1 MKKLLLLTFLLSSYN
16 LFSHPIV
23 CVTTPCEHE
32 HEVNHDNDYERI
44 LVGTTL
50 IVGAYFLF
58 RNKEGAQTEFS
69 VTSGINLYRKRK
81 LEISTLTVEVDNLTN
96 PENLELSDIKLNL
109 LSFQYQF

>member
-32 HEVNHDNDYERI
+32 HEVTHDNDYERV

-81 LEISTLTVEVDNLTN
+81 LKISTLTVEVDNLTN